1 MSNDIHI
8 LYLEDSKKDFEV
20 FSSLIL
26 NHFPKCKFTL
36 TENRDDFINH
46 LKSGKYDLILAD
58 YALPHFDGLSALQ
71 LKNEIA
77 KDIPFIF
84 ISGHIGEERAIEA
97 LTRGADDY
105 VLKQKLEKLI
115 PAIQRV
121 LTETEE
127 KRKRITAEN
136 ELRNS
141 IALLNEAQEIGK
153 MGSWESNFITGEN
166 KWSANSFP
174 IFGFNA
180 GEVEPTFEFWLSR
193 IHPDDRN
200 LIHENY
206 SLMQREKK
214 DVEIEYRIILPDN
227 SIKWILSR
235 MTPFFDGDLL
245 VKLKGINIDITDRKL
260 YEQKLRESEK
270 RFRIVWEKSTD
281 GMRITDEN
289 GIIIM
294 ANESYCKMTGKSFSE
309 LKGKLFNVVYHESKQ
324 QAVLDAYLEKYKSG
338 SLPQILE
345 GDVLFWNGKHA
356 FLEFTNTILELPE
369 QQPWVLTIFRDITEK
384 KKMINELISSRDR
397 AEAANKLKDAF
408 IANISHEIRTPLNGI
423 MGLTSLIYELYKPYM
438 KDDDAEVFNG
448 LTNSSNRLKKTID
461 MILNYSQVQTGTFP
475 LNKKHVD
482 VCAVCKKI
490 YDLYLPHAKDKN
502 LKLIMDCEMEDAV
515 IIADEY
521 TITESIMGLVDNAV
535 KYTEKGFVK
544 LFLSAKN
551 ENVVLNVIDSGIGI
565 SPDKIDTVFEPYIQE
580 DMGYGRKY
588 EGVGLGLSLI
598 KAYLQLNGADISVES
613 KRNSGTTFTI
623 SFGRKV
629 HNKIQLGSVEILNKQ
644 KEDNQDGLKN
654 ILVVEDE
661 RINQL
666 AIKKLLEDFF
676 QIHLA
681 ADAVKAK
688 EILNNNKIDLILMD
702 ISLKGSQHGLS
713 LTSELKSSKK
723 FSHIPIIVVTAH
735 AFADDKRNSFEAG
748 ADEYLSKP
756 YSNEDLIAKISNYLG
771 SPGEKKLIA

>member
-1 MSNDIHI
+1 
-8 LYLEDSKKDFEV
+8 
-20 FSSLIL
+20 

-36 TENRDDFINH
+36 TENQDDFINH

-235 MTPFFDGDLL
+235 KTPFFDGDLL

-270 RFRIVWEKSTD
+270 RFRIVWEKST
-281 GMRITDEN
+281 
-289 GIIIM
+289 
-294 ANESYCKMTGKSFSE
+294 
-309 LKGKLFNVVYHESKQ
+309 
-324 QAVLDAYLEKYKSG
+324 
-338 SLPQILE
+338 
-345 GDVLFWNGKHA
+345 
-356 FLEFTNTILELPE
+356 
-369 QQPWVLTIFRDITEK
+369 
-384 KKMINELISSRDR
+384 
-397 AEAANKLKDAF
+397 
-408 IANISHEIRTPLNGI
+408 
-423 MGLTSLIYELYKPYM
+423 
-438 KDDDAEVFNG
+438 
-448 LTNSSNRLKKTID
+448 
-461 MILNYSQVQTGTFP
+461 
-475 LNKKHVD
+475 
-482 VCAVCKKI
+482 
-490 YDLYLPHAKDKN
+490 
-502 LKLIMDCEMEDAV
+502 
-515 IIADEY
+515 
-521 TITESIMGLVDNAV
+521 
-535 KYTEKGFVK
+535 
-544 LFLSAKN
+544 
-551 ENVVLNVIDSGIGI
+551 
-565 SPDKIDTVFEPYIQE
+565 
-580 DMGYGRKY
+580 
-588 EGVGLGLSLI
+588 
-598 KAYLQLNGADISVES
+598 
-613 KRNSGTTFTI
+613 
-623 SFGRKV
+623 
-629 HNKIQLGSVEILNKQ
+629 
-644 KEDNQDGLKN
+644 
-654 ILVVEDE
+654 
-661 RINQL
+661 
-666 AIKKLLEDFF
+666 
-676 QIHLA
+676 
-681 ADAVKAK
+681 
-688 EILNNNKIDLILMD
+688 
-702 ISLKGSQHGLS
+702 
-713 LTSELKSSKK
+713 
-723 FSHIPIIVVTAH
+723 
-735 AFADDKRNSFEAG
+735 
-748 ADEYLSKP
+748 
-756 YSNEDLIAKISNYLG
+756 
-771 SPGEKKLIA
+771 